1 MSIKQNLHIH
11 TTYADG
17 KNSPEE
23 IVVEAIN
30 RGFDSIGFSEH
41 SYIPYTPNQ
50 NDPENKGQLYV
61 EKTDAYKGEIYDLKR
76 KYRDKID
83 VFCGM
88 EFDFCSDENVGP
100 FDYLIGSVH
109 CLEID
114 GRIRNFVSGAANPC
128 NHVNTY
134 FNGNGM
140 AFAKAYFEKLACLPQ
155 KKRFD
160 IIGHFDVITRN
171 NGRDNFIDVFSKEY
185 LSLGFEAIG
194 ALKGKIPLFE
204 INTGAIPR
212 GYVSAPFPQM
222 EFLKEF
228 KRQGFGAVITSD
240 CHDKN
245 FLDYYFDESKKLLL
259 EAGFKS
265 KWVFTDD
272 GFKEVEL

>member
-17 KNSPEE
+17 KNTPEE

-41 SYIPYTPNQ
+41 SYIPYTSNPS
-50 NDPENKGQLYV
+50 DPENDGQLHV
-61 EKTDAYKGEIYDLKR
+61 DKTDTYREEIYSLRD

-83 VFCGM
+83 IYCGM
-88 EFDFCSDENVGP
+88 EFEFCSDVEVGD

-109 CLEID
+109 SFEID
-114 GRIRNFVSGAANPC
+114 GKIRNFVAGITNPLQ
-128 NHVNTY
+128 HINTY
-134 FNGNGM
+134 FDGNGL
-140 AFAKAYFEKLACLPQ
+140 AFAKAYFEKVACLPQ
-155 KKRFD
+155 RKDFD
-160 IIGHFDVITRN
+160 IIGHFDVLTRN
-171 NGRDNFIDVFSKEY
+171 NIKDHFVDVSSKEY
-185 LSLGFEAIG
+185 LNLGFEAIS

-212 GYVSAPFPQM
+212 GYVTAPFPQM

-228 KRQGFGAVITSD
+228 KRQGFGAIITSD
-240 CHDKN
+240 CHDKD
-245 FLDYYFDESKKLLL
+245 FLDYYFDQSRELLL

-265 KWVFTDD
+265 KWVLTAD